1 MRSDVIH
8 HMVDSVNNGNDQAR
22 TEALAAG
29 LVVVRHGGVKALSFR
44 RIATEVG
51 CSPEDLVHEFSDEM
65 SFLSVLIS
73 YASGDFYLT
82 PEELPAEAQIV
93 SGFVALRRSLEHND
107 WILDCL
113 QGGVFVPRVGLQFCE
128 RVMAL
133 FHQVGVTGIAA
144 FQAYRSL
151 WFHTAG
157 HVAFSVAYDDVS
169 IAQREKY
176 LEMHDFSDLPF
187 FCKLMA
193 DLAEPGAEGS
203 FEAAIARHVRGIIV
217 QHSSGTWAD
226 VTDTNI
232 PLQDAAQYQ
241 ITKPAP

>member
-1 MRSDVIH
+1 MRSGLIR
-8 HMVDSVNNGNDQAR
+8 HMVGCVNNGSSQAR

-44 RIATEVG
+44 RVATEIG
-51 CSPEDLVHEFSDEM
+51 CSPEDLVHEFGDEM
-65 SFLSVLIS
+65 SFLSALIS
-73 YASGDFYLT
+73 HATGDFYLT

-93 SGFVALRRSLEHND
+93 FGFVALRHSLERNE

-133 FHQVGVTGIAA
+133 FHQVDVTGVAA

-169 IAQREKY
+169 IAQRGTY

-187 FCKLMA
+187 FTKLMQ
-193 DLAEPGAEGS
+193 DLAEPGVEGS

-217 QHSSGTWAD
+217 QHSSRAWAD
-226 VTDTNI
+226 AHETDTALPNTTK
-232 PLQDAAQYQ
+232 YQ
-241 ITKPAP
+241 FTKPTP